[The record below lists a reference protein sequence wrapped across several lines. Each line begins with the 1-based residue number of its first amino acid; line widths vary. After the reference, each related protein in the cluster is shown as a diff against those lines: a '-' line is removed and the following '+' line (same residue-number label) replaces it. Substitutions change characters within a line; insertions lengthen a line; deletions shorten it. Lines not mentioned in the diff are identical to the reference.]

1 LGAIEMSKKFL
12 ITFLCLGL
20 IVVIYF
26 LAARPS
32 LAPTPAPIPGSLSL
46 EDKICAKVSAHYGDC
61 KKVIFTDMNSNLA
74 FVEIDSG
81 ILPVLISKDHSEMVK
96 MIHPLMD
103 FQEWK
108 EERGDRGPL
117 VWQARNNVQ
126 KDFSMISGFAED
138 DAKTIIINSVGD
150 MQPNKFFVRD
160 NLWVW
165 YITSKDKITLP
176 VKVTVYDANGHIIFG
191 KNNNASNHGSS
202 E

>member
-1 LGAIEMSKKFL
+1 MSKKFL

-32 LAPTPAPIPGSLSL
+32 PASTPAPTHAPIPGSKSL
-46 EDKICAKVSAHYGDC
+46 EDKICAQVSAHYGDC
-61 KKVIFTDMNSNLA
+61 SKVIFTDMNSNIA
-74 FVEIDSG
+74 FAEIESG
-81 ILPVLISKDHSEMVK
+81 ILPVLISKDHTEMVK

-103 FQEWK
+103 FQDWK
-108 EERGDRGPL
+108 EERGDRGPIS
-117 VWQARNNVQ
+117 WQARNNVR

-138 DAKTIIINSVGD
+138 DAKTIFINSEGD
-150 MQPNKFFVRD
+150 IQPNKFFVRD

-191 KNNNASNHGSS
+191 GN
-202 E
+202 EEE